1 MTGEFKRGLIL
12 GLSMQPLYVATS
24 DSSDAMVTTDMLS
37 VLDTGIIS
45 DDTFIGDGK
54 ITVRT
59 AFLSDDS
66 QIGIVKEA

>member
-1 MTGEFKRGLIL
+1 MTDDYKKGLVT
-12 GLSMQPLYVATS
+12 GLAMQPLYVATS
-24 DSSDAMVTTDMLS
+24 DSSDIMFATDMLS
-37 VLDTGIIS
+37 VLDTNIIS

-54 ITVRT
+54 ITVRS